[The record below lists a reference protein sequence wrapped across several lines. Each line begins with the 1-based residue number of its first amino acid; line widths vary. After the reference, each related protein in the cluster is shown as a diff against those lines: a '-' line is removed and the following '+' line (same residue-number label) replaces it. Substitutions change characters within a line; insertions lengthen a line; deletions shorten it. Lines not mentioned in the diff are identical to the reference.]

1 MGAASQPL
9 PPADDAQ
16 PGSSAGPAGKD
27 KDKALPSFWI
37 PSLTPEA
44 KATKLE
50 KPVSPCPSRRPCA
63 LFAREGQVHTLPPSQ
78 TWVLKAS
85 SLLSQH
91 PAPALPADPASLPHP
106 SRAS

>member
-9 PPADDAQ
+9 PTADDAQ

-50 KPVSPCPSRRPCA
+50 KPVSPCPSTRLVPSLPERARFTSRPFPN
-63 LFAREGQVHTLPPSQ
+63 LGPEGPLPILPPPG
-78 TWVLKAS
+78 S
-85 SLLSQH
+85 S
-91 PAPALPADPASLPHP
+91 PAC
-106 SRAS
+106 

>member
-1 MGAASQPL
+1 MGAASQAL
-9 PPADDAQ
+9 PTADDAQ

-50 KPVSPCPSRRPCA
+50 KPVSPCPSTRPCA
-63 LFAREGQVHTLPPSQ
+63 LFAREGQVHIPPPPKPGS
-78 TWVLKAS
+78 
-85 SLLSQH
+85 
-91 PAPALPADPASLPHP
+91 
-106 SRAS
+106 